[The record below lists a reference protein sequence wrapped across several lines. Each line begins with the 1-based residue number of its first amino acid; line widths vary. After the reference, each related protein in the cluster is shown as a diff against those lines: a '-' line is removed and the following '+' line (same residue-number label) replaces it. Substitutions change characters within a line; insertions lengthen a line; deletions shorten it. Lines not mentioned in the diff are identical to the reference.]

1 MHYQLTTANEVIAR
15 VDNNFDIDYSD
26 WITRAPLWI
35 SDALSELRLVQ
46 AYEET
51 SIDLDVVNYHV
62 ELPNISQ
69 YDIRR
74 ILAVVYNDE
83 LLTRLKIINP
93 ARQPKILEGLN
104 RSSETYT
111 IKNGHIVTSFDEGTI
126 TLYFDRPAL
135 EYDVKQMV
143 YLPKIPNNDLVKIAI
158 EWYLMYCILRKGH
171 RHPLY
176 SLDSNNPL
184 TNPYSMWDT
193 YKKKARNSMGS
204 CDPEE
209 REELS
214 RLIKTFVL
222 SKDSPINYIE
232 L

>member
-83 LLTRLKIINP
+83 LLTRLKTINP

-111 IKNGHIVTSFDEGTI
+111 IKNGYIVTSFDEGAI
-126 TLYFDRPAL
+126 TSFA
-135 EYDVKQMV
+135 VV
-143 YLPKIPNNDLVKIAI
+143 
-158 EWYLMYCILRKGH
+158 
-171 RHPLY
+171 
-176 SLDSNNPL
+176 S
-184 TNPYSMWDT
+184 
-193 YKKKARNSMGS
+193 
-204 CDPEE
+204 
-209 REELS
+209 
-214 RLIKTFVL
+214 
-222 SKDSPINYIE
+222 
-232 L
+232 

>member
-74 ILAVVYNDE
+74 ILAVVYNNE
-83 LLTRLKIINP
+83 LLTRLKTINP
-93 ARQPKILEGLN
+93 VRQPQMLQSLSK
-104 RSSETYT
+104 SVETYT
-111 IKNGHIVTSFDEGTI
+111 IKNGYIITSFEEGVI

-135 EYDVKQMV
+135 EFDVKKIV
-143 YLPKIPNNDLVKIAI
+143 YLPKIPNNDLVKLAI
-158 EWYLMYCILRKGH
+158 EWYLLYCILRKGH
-171 RHPLY
+171 KHPQY

-184 TNPYSMWDT
+184 TNPYLMWET
-193 YKKKARNSMGS
+193 YKKRARNSMGAS
-204 CDPEE
+204 DPEE

-214 RLIKTFVL
+214 KIIKTFVI
-222 SKDSPINYIE
+222 SKDSPKYYNE